1 MPSQFKKAEWGQKDD
16 FFDEQV
22 DTNNYHC
29 IVGTWQE
36 ITECDIKARIKP
48 RVKPQQRSELLAAA
62 RSRLGAWVMG
72 AGSVTGAD
80 AATSGH
86 RQVAS
91 Y

>member
-22 DTNNYHC
+22 DTNNYQC
-29 IVGTWQE
+29 GAPDQRSQFATS
-36 ITECDIKARIKP
+36 KLAPAYRIKP
-48 RVKPQQRSELLAAA
+48 QPRSELLAAA

>member
-1 MPSQFKKAEWGQKDD
+1 MPSQFKQAEWGQKDD

-29 IVGTWQE
+29 GHLIRDHSLRHQSLLQ
-36 ITECDIKARIKP
+36 P